1 MKKTALRALSINY
14 KVVIHVLIWT
24 VLTLLPFMISNA
36 ATHYS
41 IGPIPGDLAVI
52 MGLIHIAM
60 FYTQALVLYPRFFCR
75 KRWWLYVL
83 CGLALIWASI
93 RLKVQITEMG
103 WPEVMTKNKHE
114 VYKLIIGG
122 SVEMFLL
129 SLAYSRILSNIRRE
143 RKRKELEAL
152 QLATELKFLRNQISP
167 HFLFNVLT
175 NMVSLARKRSD
186 QLEPALITLSE
197 LMRYMLYDTQGRK
210 VPLSTEI
217 LYLNS
222 YIGLQK
228 MRFGNDVSVDCSIG
242 DVAVDGPWVIEP
254 MLLIPFVE
262 NAFKHGVG
270 AVEQPQIVVR
280 LEVKDGWMHFE
291 VQNTYDETMS
301 AGKEGESGLGLNNVR
316 TRLGLLYPK
325 EHTLTVRREKHWF
338 QIVLTLKLI

>member
-1 MKKTALRALSINY
+1 MKKTAPLRFSINY

-24 VLTLLPFMISNA
+24 LLTLLPFMISNA

-60 FYTQALVLYPRFFCR
+60 FYTQAYALYPRFFCR
-75 KRWWLYVL
+75 RRWWLYVIL
-83 CGLALIWASI
+83 GLALIAASI
-93 RLKVQITEMG
+93 RLKVLITDWW
-103 WPEVMTKNKHE
+103 WPEVMVKSRKE
-114 VYKLIIGG
+114 VYKVIGGG
-122 SVEMFLL
+122 SVEMFLI

-222 YIGLQK
+222 YIQLQK
-228 MRFGNDVSVDCSIG
+228 MRFGDDVSL
-242 DVAVDGPWVIEP
+242 DVAIEPIATDGAWVIEP

-270 AVEQPQIVVR
+270 AVEQPQIIVR
-280 LEVKDGWMHFE
+280 LDVKDGYMHFE

-301 AGKEGESGLGLNNVR
+301 AGKEESSGLGLNNVR
-316 TRLGLLYPK
+316 TRLELLYPRD
-325 EHTLTVRREKHWF
+325 HTLAVRREKHWF

>member
-1 MKKTALRALSINY
+1 MKKPASPRFSVNY
-14 KVVIHVLIWT
+14 KVVIHVLIWS
-24 VLTLLPFMISNA
+24 VLTLLPYMISNA
-36 ATHYS
+36 ANHYS
-41 IGPIPGDLAVI
+41 IGVIPGHLATL
-52 MGLIHIAM
+52 MGLIHISM

-75 KRWWLYVL
+75 RRWWIYVL
-83 CGLALIWASI
+83 CSLALIAGSI
-93 RLKVQITEMG
+93 WLKVRITDWG
-103 WPEVMTKNKHE
+103 WPEVMIKSKHE
-114 VYKLIIGG
+114 AYKLIVGG
-122 SVEMFLL
+122 SVEIFCF

-210 VPLSTEI
+210 MPLSTEI
-217 LYLNS
+217 VYLNS
-222 YIGLQK
+222 YIELQK
-228 MRFGNDVSVDCSIG
+228 MRFGNDVSVHCTIEEIASEG
-242 DVAVDGPWVIEP
+242 AYVIEP

-270 AVEQPQIVVR
+270 AVEQPQIIVR

-301 AGKEGESGLGLNNVR
+301 AGKEENSGLGLNNVR
-316 TRLGLLYPK
+316 TRLELLYPK
-325 EHTLTVRREKHWF
+325 EHTLAVRRENHWF
-338 QIVLTLKLI
+338 QIMLTLKLI